1 MEELR
6 ERIDEAFQTITPEMR
21 GNAVNNYIKRLK
33 KCVKNGGAHIEV
45 TLDGHE
51 NQNENEVDDESDP
64 EISDE
69 EADEDDEE
77 EDEEEQEDVD
87 DEDGD

>member
-1 MEELR
+1 M
-6 ERIDEAFQTITPEMR
+6 TICDFWLWS
-21 GNAVNNYIKRLK
+21 YIKQHI
-33 KCVKNGGAHIEV
+33 NSQPGAHIEV

-77 EDEEEQEDVD
+77 EQDDVD